1 MDTEINY
8 SSDAK
13 FEQNVLVAG
22 RTGCGK
28 TMFVQNLE
36 KNNMFGEI
44 EEVVWVSKIPLSME
58 REKRISSCFIDEHID
73 FKYPNDVE
81 DFDDLLDFFREKSTM

>member
-1 MDTEINY
+1 
-8 SSDAK
+8 
-13 FEQNVLVAG
+13 
-22 RTGCGK
+22 
-28 TMFVQNLE
+28 
-36 KNNMFGEI
+36 
-44 EEVVWVSKIPLSME
+44 ME